1 MTSYVI
7 FIAESPSSWDGCIP
21 AKTSHHFG
29 TSWRKAPPS
38 PRFGSITGGFT
49 WIEARD
55 AFDEISIIYGGGK
68 VGRMLFGEWEMTW
81 MDYMIDR
88 CFVHVIGI
96 LLHAWSCVRK
106 SDRITVHE
114 KTTYIYTHIHTYT
127 HTCMHTYMHAY
138 MHTCIHAYMHTC
150 MHAYIHTYRH
160 THIHTY
166 MHACIHTNM
175 HACIHTYLHACMHPS
190 IHPSIHPYIHTSIHI
205 HIHIHISIS
214 ISIYKYKYIYIYKC
228 IYIYICI
235 CIYIYISWLQH
246 SIYCSRG
253 IAIKLYNI
261 WHPSFF

>member
-114 KTTYIYTHIHTYT
+114 KTTYIYTHIHTY
-127 HTCMHTYMHAY
+127 
-138 MHTCIHAYMHTC
+138 I
-150 MHAYIHTYRH
+150 HAYIHTYMQYNTRQDKTRQYNTYTH
-160 THIHTY
+160 TPAHV
-166 MHACIHTNM
+166 HTN
-175 HACIHTYLHACMHPS
+175 IT
-190 IHPSIHPYIHTSIHI
+190 IQ
-205 HIHIHISIS
+205 
-214 ISIYKYKYIYIYKC
+214 YKYIYIYKYKYNTIQYNT
-228 IYIYICI
+228 IYIYNTHTI
-235 CIYIYISWLQH
+235 Q
-246 SIYCSRG
+246 
-253 IAIKLYNI
+253 YNTVHYTTI
-261 WHPSFF
+261 QYSTIQTHTHRHTYHTIP